1 MKTRS
6 RPRSTPPT
14 RSLVSAGSSRA
25 RAPEPRPNL
34 VVTGLSGAGHSSALK
49 ALEDLGFEAM
59 DNLPLS
65 LLRPLLAR
73 RSRAHPPLAVG
84 IDARASDFDPERL
97 RRIVASLHKNAGKP
111 LRLLF
116 LDATDETLA
125 RRYRET
131 RRKHPLGAGRPIGE
145 AIRRERVLLKPLR
158 TAADEVV
165 DSTDLA
171 PPSLR
176 RLLRARFGSDA
187 SVMRLSVVSFAY
199 RRGLPADSDL
209 VFDVRF
215 LDNPHYRAAL
225 RRLTGRDP
233 KIAAFIAKDQDFIKF
248 FKALTDL
255 LEILLPRFDDEGKSD
270 VTIAVGCTGGRH
282 RSVYVSEK
290 LGRWL
295 SARGLAVT
303 VRHRDLDGD
312 VEPKSNPNRRGSRQ
326 SSRRGKAS

>member
-6 RPRSTPPT
+6 RSR
-14 RSLVSAGSSRA
+14 SSRSPSSVAA
-25 RAPEPRPNL
+25 RASEPRPNL
-34 VVTGLSGAGHSSALK
+34 VVTGLSGAGRSSALK

-73 RSRAHPPLAVG
+73 RGRTHPPLAVG
-84 IDARASDFDPERL
+84 IDARSRDFDPARL
-97 RRIVASLHKNAGKP
+97 GRIVSSFNKDGSKP

-131 RRKHPLGAGRPIGE
+131 RRKHPLGADRSIGS
-145 AIRRERVLLKPLR
+145 AIRRERLLLKPLR
-158 TAADEVV
+158 MAADEVV

-187 SVMRLSVVSFAY
+187 PGMRLSVVSFAY

-225 RRLTGRDP
+225 RHLTGRDP
-233 KIAAFIAKDQDFIKF
+233 KIAAFIAKDAGFLRF
-248 FKALTDL
+248 FKALTAL
-255 LEILLPRFDDEGKSD
+255 FEILLPRFDDEGKSD
-270 VTIAVGCTGGRH
+270 VTIAIGCTGGRH
-282 RSVYVSEK
+282 RSVYVAEK

-295 SARGLAVT
+295 SARDLDVT

-326 SSRRGKAS
+326 SSRGKLS

>member
-1 MKTRS
+1 MKKRSPS
-6 RPRSTPPT
+6 RPSRSP
-14 RSLVSAGSSRA
+14 RSAAAA
-25 RAPEPRPNL
+25 RASEPRPNL

-73 RSRAHPPLAVG
+73 RGRAHPPLAVG
-84 IDARASDFDPERL
+84 IDARARDFNPERL
-97 RRIVASLHKNAGKP
+97 RRIVAGLHEQAGKP

-131 RRKHPLGAGRPIGE
+131 RRKHPLGADRSIGA
-145 AIRRERVLLKPLR
+145 AIRRERALLKPLR
-158 TAADEVV
+158 LAADEVI

-187 SVMRLSVVSFAY
+187 PGMRLSVVSFAY

-215 LDNPHYRAAL
+215 LDNPHYRPAL
-225 RRLTGRDP
+225 RPLTGRDP
-233 KIAAFIAKDQDFIKF
+233 KIAAFIAKDPGFSSF
-248 FKALTDL
+248 FNGLTNLFD
-255 LEILLPRFDDEGKSD
+255 ILLPRFDDEGKSD

-282 RSVYVSEK
+282 LSVYVAEK

>member
-6 RPRSTPPT
+6 RPRSARSTP
-14 RSLVSAGSSRA
+14 SAAAVA
-25 RAPEPRPNL
+25 RAAAPRPNR
-34 VVTGLSGAGHSSALK
+34 VVTGLSGAGRSSALK

-73 RSRAHPPLAVG
+73 RGRTHPPLAVG
-84 IDARASDFDPERL
+84 IDARSRDFDPARL
-97 RRIVASLHKNAGKP
+97 GRIVSGSKKKGSKP

-131 RRKHPLGAGRPIGE
+131 RRKHPLGADRSIGS
-145 AIRRERVLLKPLR
+145 AIRRERLLLKPLR
-158 TAADEVV
+158 LAADEVV

-176 RLLRARFGSDA
+176 RLLRARFGSGA
-187 SVMRLSVVSFAY
+187 SDMRLSVVSFAY

-225 RRLTGRDP
+225 RPLTGRDP
-233 KIAAFIAKDQDFIKF
+233 KIAAFIAKDPGFTNF

-255 LEILLPRFDDEGKSD
+255 LAILLPRFDDEGKSD

-282 RSVYVSEK
+282 RSVYVAEK
-290 LGRWL
+290 LGRWM
-295 SARGLAVT
+295 SARGLDAT

-312 VEPKSNPNRRGSRQ
+312 VEPKSNFNRRASRQ
-326 SSRRGKAS
+326 SSRGKLS

>member
-6 RPRSTPPT
+6 RSKTSAAT
-14 RSLVSAGSSRA
+14 RPV
-25 RAPEPRPNL
+25 EPRPNL

-73 RSRAHPPLAVG
+73 RGRTHPPLAVG
-84 IDARASDFDPERL
+84 IDARSRDFDPARL
-97 RRIVASLHKNAGKP
+97 ARIVAGFHKRSDKP

-131 RRKHPLGAGRPIGE
+131 RRKHPLGADRSIGV
-145 AIRRERVLLKPLR
+145 AIRRERALLKPLR
-158 TAADEVV
+158 TAADEVI
-165 DSTDLA
+165 DTTDLA
-171 PPSLR
+171 PPYLR

-187 SVMRLSVVSFAY
+187 QGMRLSVVSFAY

-215 LDNPHYRAAL
+215 LDNPHYRLAL

-233 KIAAFIAKDQDFIKF
+233 KIAAFVAKDPDFTNF

-255 LEILLPRFDDEGKSD
+255 LAILLPRFDDEGKSD
-270 VTIAVGCTGGRH
+270 VTIGIGCTGGRH
-282 RSVYVSEK
+282 RSVYVAEK

-303 VRHRDLDGD
+303 VCHRDLDGD

-326 SSRRGKAS
+326 SSRGKAS